1 MLDIDRSSHRA
12 VAQRKRPGNV
22 PPNAIVLHS
31 GEGDS
36 AAADIDFLTTDPSAS
51 SHYYVTRKGK
61 VFQFVDDARRAS
73 HSGPTLYLD
82 ERGWNDFSLGIET
95 EHRKGQ
101 TWPQVQLDAMAELTK
116 QLIVK
121 HGVLR
126 ERVVAHRWIRR
137 PVSAEHQDPTNFPDP
152 KLRGFITRLYPSAGR
167 GELFRVTTK
176 DASVRRAASRA
187 DDPIAKLA
195 IDDVIEIEGE
205 VQGEAVSGNRRWM
218 KRVED
223 QGFIH
228 SSLLE
233 LVEIEGG

>member
-1 MLDIDRSSHRA
+1 MLDIDTARHS
-12 VAQRKRPGNV
+12 VAQRKRPAGGD

-36 AAADIDFLTTDPSAS
+36 AADDIDFLTSSAKAS

-61 VFQFVDDARRAS
+61 VFQFVADARRAS
-73 HSGPTLYLD
+73 HTGPTRYLN
-82 ERGWNDFSLGIET
+82 ETRWNDFSLGIET

-101 TWPQVQLDAMAELTK
+101 NWPQVQRDAIAELTK

-126 ERVVAHRWIRR
+126 ERVVAHRWVRN
-137 PVSAEHQDPTNFPDP
+137 PASPEHQDPTNFPDP
-152 KLRGFITRLYPSAGR
+152 ELRGFITRLYPAAGR
-167 GELFRVTTK
+167 GELFRVTTN
-176 DASVRRAASRA
+176 DTSVRRAASRE
-187 DDPIAKLA
+187 DDPIAKLNKG
-195 IDDVIEIEGE
+195 DVIETEGE
-205 VQGEAVSGNRRWM
+205 VQGQAVSGNRRWM
-218 KRVED
+218 KRVKG

-233 LVEIEGG
+233 PVEIDGA